1 MKLYNEMMKSL
12 IELRTQYIDLQF
24 EALKNNDSRM
34 YNHYQL
40 KLEKV
45 TDLMEEVRKNMMK
58 W

>member
-1 MKLYNEMMKSL
+1 MKLYNSMIKSL
-12 IELRTQYIDLQF
+12 IELRTQYIDFQH
-24 EALKNNDSRM
+24 EALRNNDSRM

>member
-12 IELRTQYIDLQF
+12 IELRTQYMDLQF